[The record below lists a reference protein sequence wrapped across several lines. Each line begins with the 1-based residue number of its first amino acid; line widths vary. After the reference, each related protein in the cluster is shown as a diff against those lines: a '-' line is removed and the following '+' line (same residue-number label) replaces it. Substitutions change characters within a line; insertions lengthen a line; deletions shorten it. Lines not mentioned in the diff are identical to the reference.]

1 MAPIRLIPREE
12 KFFDQ
17 FEKAGNLV
25 HEGTVAFRDLMA
37 NYRNVAAGV
46 EKIKD
51 IEHRCDA
58 VTHETIEKLHKTFL
72 TPIDREDIHSIITGL
87 DEILDMVDAAASRM
101 SLYQIAQPKPGA
113 LEVAEVLVSASDLV
127 RKALTVLK
135 SSKKQHEGVTALT
148 REVRGCEK
156 RADQIYRKALT
167 DLFMQEKDPVT
178 VLKWKDIYDTL
189 EEAADRCEDI
199 ANILEGVVVKN
210 A

>member
-12 KFFDQ
+12 KFFDL
-17 FEKAGNLV
+17 FESAAGHVL
-25 HEGTVAFRDLMA
+25 EGARAFRDLLA
-37 NYRNVAAGV
+37 NYRDVAAGV
-46 EKIKD
+46 EKIKA

-72 TPIDREDIHSIITGL
+72 TPIDREDIHAIITGL

-101 SLYQIAQPKPGA
+101 ALYQITQPKAGA
-113 LEVAEVLVSASDLV
+113 LETATVIAQAAELVQ
-127 RKALTVLK
+127 KALSSLK
-135 SSKKQHEGVTALT
+135 RSEKSAEIINIA
-148 REVRGCEK
+148 REIRGYEK

-210 A
+210 G